1 MPQRKVN
8 VSLVYF
14 VVFALLL
21 IGLVPL
27 LLTGYFLSERSA
39 GELRAVENR
48 YQIQLVQEKGRQIE
62 MFGRRH
68 TDLVRGLANA
78 FALANDQK
86 VFGLPQTDRQLS
98 NTLRENPDVLAVYVQ
113 PATGEPLALYR
124 PTSIVKTEIDGIAQD
139 VVRMIGNEPLYVGD
153 PQIAG
158 AAKEPVITMASS
170 ATNEKGR
177 IATVVAI
184 ISLKSISRAVV
195 GADQA
200 TEKELWDSGRPIVF
214 VVDQNGRALFHP
226 DVRLVQGGSVL
237 SDLKIVSEW
246 QESYRQIQSGLVP
259 FSSEFDGAKHVT
271 AIELDRGLAPQ
282 LADRFANDSNFSL
295 VEADAL
301 EVNFGSLVTTNSKL
315 VANLPYNISTA
326 ILHRL
331 SDQRNLFSEMVLMFQ
346 REVVERITAKPGT
359 SERGFLTVI
368 VESCFEVEKLFDVPP
383 SAFRPVPKVWSSVV
397 RLIPKSKSN
406 FDELAFRTVVSTA
419 FGQKRK
425 TILNNLKVSW
435 NDAEECLNAA
445 GISIRR
451 RAESLTPDE
460 WRKLTECISTRGR
473 NE

>member
-68 TDLVRGLANA
+68 TDLVRGLASA

-259 FSSEFDGAKHVT
+259 FSSEFDGAKHEMIGAYSTVV
-271 AIELDRGLAPQ
+271 IGDRLNLGVITMQDEAKALKSVGEMRTQ
-282 LADRFANDSNFSL
+282 TWLISLLFAL
-295 VEADAL
+295 CAL
-301 EVNFGSLVTTNSKL
+301 ILGS
-315 VANLPYNISTA
+315 VATRWLTSP
-326 ILHRL
+326 ILRL
-331 SDQRNLFSEMVLMFQ
+331 SGR
-346 REVVERITAKPGT
+346 
-359 SERGFLTVI
+359 
-368 VESCFEVEKLFDVPP
+368 C
-383 SAFRPVPKVWSSVV
+383 
-397 RLIPKSKSN
+397 
-406 FDELAFRTVVSTA
+406 ST
-419 FGQKRK
+419 
-425 TILNNLKVSW
+425 N
-435 NDAEECLNAA
+435 C
-445 GISIRR
+445 RR
-451 RAESLTPDE
+451 RSFD
-460 WRKLTECISTRGR
+460 SG
-473 NE
+473 